1 MTIVDVI
8 YQTREY
14 FIGISKHQDESQ
26 VLEYLILFWIANENT
41 ASNVW
46 YIFLIKTKAEE

>member
-26 VLEYLILFWIANENT
+26 VLEYLILFWIANEIPPRMCDI
-41 ASNVW
+41 SS
-46 YIFLIKTKAEE
+46 